1 MEKKLEFNTKQEKI
15 IKVGLE
21 INCYTNNRCIYIG
34 LTTGSGESLQLYA
47 DVTVNLAG
55 KAPDYCGYLN
65 NNNLPQLKE
74 FIETNGIGE
83 FTGLTKQ
90 SGFCEYPLYL
100 FQVDR
105 LRELCPNGMLVY
117 EQGIGKGNKEK
128 KEEKPKNR

>member
-1 MEKKLEFNTKQEKI
+1 MENKLEFNTKRGKT

-21 INCYTNNRCIYIG
+21 INYYANNRCIYIG
-34 LTTGSGESLQLYA
+34 LTTGRGESLQIYA

-65 NNNLPQLKE
+65 TNNTSELKE

-100 FQVDR
+100 FQVDK

-117 EQGIGKGNKEK
+117 EKGIGKEK
-128 KEEKPKNR
+128 KEEKSKSR